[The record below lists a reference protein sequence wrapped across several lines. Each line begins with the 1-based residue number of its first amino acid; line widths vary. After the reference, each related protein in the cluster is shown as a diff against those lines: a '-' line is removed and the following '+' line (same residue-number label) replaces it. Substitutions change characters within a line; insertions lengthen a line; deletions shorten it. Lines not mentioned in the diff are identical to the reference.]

1 MFGDINRA
9 RVLATT
15 ATCIALITIGS
26 WISIPF
32 IPVPLTLQTL
42 FVLLSGA
49 LLKRYGFLPPLAY
62 LLLGVLNIPVFHN
75 GFSGVGV
82 LLGPTGG
89 FIVGFIPA
97 AAIVG
102 LAYEQE
108 RTGIRFIGL
117 TTGTLVIYL
126 CGTLWIVSSTG
137 MMVAEALTLGV
148 LPFIPGDI
156 LKALGAYLIERRI
169 R

>member
-1 MFGDINRA
+1 MFGDIDRA
-9 RVLATT
+9 RVLTTT

-49 LLKRYGFLPPLAY
+49 LLKRYGFLPPLTY
-62 LLLGVLNIPVFHN
+62 LLLGVMNIPVFHN
-75 GFSGVGV
+75 GLSGVGV

-108 RTGIRFIGL
+108 RTGVRFAGL
-117 TTGTLVIYL
+117 AAGTLIIYL
-126 CGTLWIVSSTG
+126 CGILWMVSSTG
-137 MMVAEALTLGV
+137 MTVAGALALGV

-156 LKALGAYLIERRI
+156 LKAAAAYLIERRV

>member
-1 MFGDINRA
+1 MFGDIDRA
-9 RVLATT
+9 RVLTTT

-42 FVLLSGA
+42 FVLLSGT
-49 LLKRYGFLPPLAY
+49 LLKRYGFLPPLTY
-62 LLLGVLNIPVFHN
+62 LLLGILNIPVFHN
-75 GFSGVGV
+75 GLTGVGV

-108 RTGIRFIGL
+108 RTGVRFAGL
-117 TTGTLVIYL
+117 AAGTMIIYL
-126 CGTLWIVSSTG
+126 CGSLWMVSSTG
-137 MMVAEALTLGV
+137 MTVAGALALGV

-156 LKALGAYLIERRI
+156 LKATAAYLIERRV

>member
-1 MFGDINRA
+1 MFGNINRA
-9 RVLATT
+9 RVLTTT
-15 ATCIALITIGS
+15 ATCIALITIGG

-75 GFSGVGV
+75 GLSGVGV

-89 FIVGFIPA
+89 FIVGFILA

-102 LAYEQE
+102 IAYEQE
-108 RTGIRFIGL
+108 RTGIRLFGL
-117 TTGTLVIYL
+117 TVGTLAIYL
-126 CGTLWIVSSTG
+126 CGTLWMVSSTG
-137 MMVAEALTLGV
+137 MTVAGALALGV

-156 LKALGAYLIERRI
+156 LKAAGAYLIERRI

>member
-1 MFGDINRA
+1 MFGNIDRA
-9 RVLATT
+9 RVLTTT

-49 LLKRYGFLPPLAY
+49 LLKRYGFLPPLTY

-75 GFSGVGV
+75 GLSGVGV

-97 AAIVG
+97 ATIVG
-102 LAYEQE
+102 IAYEQE
-108 RTGIRFIGL
+108 RTGVRLAGL
-117 TTGTLVIYL
+117 AAGTLVIYL
-126 CGTLWIVSSTG
+126 CGTLWMVGSTG
-137 MMVAEALTLGV
+137 MTVGGALALGV

-156 LKALGAYLIERRI
+156 LKAAAAYLIERRV